1 MIPINLRITLLLA
14 IVVYFIIILYYL
26 KNRALELKYT
36 LLWIFAGM
44 IMLLITAFPKL
55 ALAVTRLFGIE
66 SHMNTLYLTC
76 LGFMIMLLM
85 MLTSIVS
92 RQSNKIKTLIQE
104 VAILKKHIKDIED
117 KLQNERSEGG
127 E

>member
-1 MIPINLRITLLLA
+1 MIPTNLRIVLLLA
-14 IVVYFIIILYYL
+14 IAFYFVLILYYL
-26 KNRALELKYT
+26 KNKALELKYT
-36 LLWIFAGM
+36 LLWIFAGI
-44 IMLLITAFPKL
+44 IMLLITAFPKVP
-55 ALAVTRLFGIE
+55 LAVTRLFGIE

-117 KLQNERSEGG
+117 MIQNEQRGG
-127 E
+127 V